1 MNLSPAWI
9 ARLAGLGFEAV
20 HWSTIGAATAPDVEI
35 LAWANEHQF
44 VVVTSDL
51 DISAILAA
59 GAGAAPSVVQIR
71 MQDLI
76 FDSAVANLDVR
87 GPPPAPFPRRSAA
100 IRDGVMPPGSATR
113 AESPFAVSKICR
125 TSGML
130 QTLCARRYRS

>member
-1 MNLSPAWI
+1 MNLSPGWI

-76 FDSAVANLDVR
+76 SDRAVASVAIALAAYRQEIARGALLTIHEGGTRVR
-87 GPPPAPFPRRSAA
+87 MLAL
-100 IRDGVMPPGSATR
+100 RDSH
-113 AESPFAVSKICR
+113 E
-125 TSGML
+125 TS
-130 QTLCARRYRS
+130 